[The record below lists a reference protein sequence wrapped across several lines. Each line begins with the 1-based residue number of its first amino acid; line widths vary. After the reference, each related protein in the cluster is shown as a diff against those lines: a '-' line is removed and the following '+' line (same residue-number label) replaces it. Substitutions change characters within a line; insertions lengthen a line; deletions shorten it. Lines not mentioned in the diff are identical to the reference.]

1 MEGVTVLGSLAA
13 KYESD
18 GNPAAVAQDPGDA
31 GGWSY
36 GLYQFASALGIVQ
49 DFTAWLQRQPPPA
62 DDYGRQLAAA
72 GDPTRDPAFVQT
84 WRQIAAD
91 ADTFGQL
98 QDDYARTLYF
108 DPGARNLLSWY
119 AFDITSR
126 SNALQQVLFANCIQH
141 GPRYGSEVFG
151 DAASLA
157 GRELTALEDKE
168 LIYTIYQVKLTDPA
182 WSSGSP
188 ADRPALFAR
197 WENERREALALLAG

>member
-1 MEGVTVLGSLAA
+1 MLGSLSA

-18 GNPAAVAQDPGDA
+18 GNPASVAQDSGDA

-36 GLYQFASALGIVQ
+36 GLYQFASAMGVVQ
-49 DFTAWLQRQPPPA
+49 DFIVWLQKQPQPA

-72 GDPTRDPAFVQT
+72 GDPTCDPSFVQS
-84 WRQIAAD
+84 WRQIATAAPD
-91 ADTFGQL
+91 NFGQL

-119 AFDITSR
+119 NFDINSR
-126 SNALQQVLFANCIQH
+126 SNALQQVLFANCVQH

-151 DAASLA
+151 DAASLT
-157 GRELTALEDKE
+157 GRQLAALDDKDI
-168 LIYTIYQVKLTDPA
+168 IYNIYEVKLTDPA

-188 ADRPALFAR
+188 DDRQALYAR
-197 WENERREALALLAG
+197 WESERTEALALLTG